1 MLGEIMKVGDLV
13 RLDGSLGQSGA
24 VGVLLGPW
32 TNMSGWCSIMMSDGI
47 VHWPEDQLSLV

>member
-1 MLGEIMKVGDLV
+1 MLGEIMKEGDLV
-13 RLDGSLGQSGA
+13 RLDGSLGQTGA

-32 TNMSGWCSIMMSDGI
+32 TNMPGWCSIMMSDGI